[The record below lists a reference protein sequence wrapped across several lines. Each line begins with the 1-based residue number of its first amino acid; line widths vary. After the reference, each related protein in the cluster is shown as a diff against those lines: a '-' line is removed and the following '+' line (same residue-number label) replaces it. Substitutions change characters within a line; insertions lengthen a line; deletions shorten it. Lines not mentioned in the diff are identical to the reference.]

1 MKNLAVILIIFYS
14 LYSVNSN
21 AQEEQTFYPN
31 WYGSFHLA
39 QADTSL
45 NSGGQDFNYFNVGG
59 AVGYRFSEYLSTE
72 FFMSFATNDKRDDL
86 VSDFIG
92 ENVGTRF
99 DAVGV
104 YLVAQTQGEFYAKG
118 RVGLTQSRFTYS
130 VSGFEDESKGSVGL
144 SYGIGVGT
152 KVENYTFDLE
162 YIVMPEADDP
172 LFSED
177 SYDTDIIAVSMSIDF

>member
-1 MKNLAVILIIFYS
+1 MKRLVS
-14 LYSVNSN
+14 LFIAASSLMSLQIN
-21 AQEEQTFYPN
+21 AQEEQEFYPT

-39 QADTSL
+39 TADTTI

-59 AVGYRFSEYLSTE
+59 AVGYRFSDYLSSE
-72 FFMSFATNDKRDDL
+72 LFMTFATNDKTDEV
-86 VSDFIG
+86 VSDIIG
-92 ENVGTRF
+92 ERIGTSF

-104 YLVAQTQGEFYAKG
+104 YLVGQTPGDFFVKG

-130 VSGFEDESKGSVGL
+130 ASGFDDESKGTVGL
-144 SYGIGVGT
+144 SYGIGVGA

-172 LFSED
+172 LFSEE
-177 SYDTDIIAVSMSIDF
+177 SYDTDVVAVSMSIEF